1 VVTRRENPGAAESN
15 PLSMPGRAL
24 RTLEHRLDGVF
35 GEAHNPMRQLGA
47 IGFYLFW
54 IIAASGIYLY
64 IFFETS
70 VGSAYRSVESLTHDQ
85 WYAGGLMRS
94 LHRYASDAF
103 LVVMVLHLA
112 RELAYG
118 RFKGFRWFS
127 WLTGIPLIVLT
138 LVAGAGGYALVWD
151 TRAQFTLT
159 AAAEWLGW
167 LPGFGDAI
175 VRNFVVNENFSDRF
189 FSLVVFL
196 HIAVALLLLG
206 GLWIHIQ
213 RIARPAT
220 QPTRTVVL
228 CVLTLLVACSAWMPA
243 LSSPPADLRVL
254 SGPLPFDWF
263 YLAPFPLM
271 YSTSPRDLW
280 LTTTGVLIVLA
291 ALPWMA
297 RTSRPPVA
305 VVDPVNCNGCA
316 RCFADCPFGAVI
328 MAPHSFRPN
337 RQQAVVM
344 PDLCASCGIC
354 SGACPSSTPFRSI
367 ADLVTGIDMPQA
379 PIGAL
384 RDRLSTALKNLTGTT
399 RLIVFGC
406 ERGARPSI
414 HKNASVAV
422 LPLLCAGQLPPA
434 FIEFALRHG
443 ADGVVIAACLES
455 DCEYRLG
462 TRWTAER
469 IAGLREPHLRANVAR
484 DSVRLIAAAM
494 GQDAALNLAI
504 KQFLEHLG
512 AFGSASEPRHA

>member
-1 VVTRRENPGAAESN
+1 MVTRREKPGAAESN

-47 IGFYLFW
+47 IGFHLFW

-70 VGSAYRSVESLTHDQ
+70 VGSTYPSVESLTHG
-85 WYAGGLMRS
+85 YAGGLMRS

-127 WLTGIPLIVLT
+127 WLTGIPLIVLAF
-138 LVAGAGGYALVWD
+138 VAGAGGYALVWD

-159 AAAEWLGW
+159 ATAEWLGW

-175 VRNFVVNENFSDRF
+175 VRNFVVDENFSDRF
-189 FSLVVFL
+189 FSIIVFL
-196 HIAVALLLLG
+196 HIAVPLLLLA
-206 GLWIHIQ
+206 GLWVHIQ

-220 QPTRTVVL
+220 QPTRTVAVW
-228 CVLTLLVACSAWMPA
+228 VLTLLIACSAWMPA
-243 LSSPPADLRVL
+243 RSSPPADMHMLT
-254 SGPLPFDWF
+254 GAIPIDWF

-271 YSTSPRDLW
+271 HLTSPRDLW
-280 LTTTGVLIVLA
+280 IAIAMILIVLA
-291 ALPWMA
+291 ALPWAA
-297 RTSRPPVA
+297 RTARPPVA

-316 RCFADCPFGAVI
+316 RCFADCPYGAVI
-328 MAPHSFRPN
+328 MAPHSFRPH
-337 RQQAVVM
+337 RQQAVVI
-344 PDLCASCGIC
+344 PDLCAGCGIC

-384 RDRLSTALKNLTGTT
+384 RARLSSALENLTGAT

-406 ERGARPSI
+406 EYGARSSL
-414 HKNASVAV
+414 NASASVAV

-434 FIEFALRHG
+434 FIEYALRHG
-443 ADGVVIAACLES
+443 SDGVLIAACPEG
-455 DCEYRLG
+455 DCEFRLG

-469 IAGLREPHLRANVAR
+469 IAGLREPRLRANAAR
-484 DSVRLIAAAM
+484 ERVRLI
-494 GQDAALNLAI
+494 DAATGEEAALGRAVR
-504 KQFLEHLG
+504 QFMDHLHTLG
-512 AFGSASEPRHA
+512 RTPEPRHA